1 MDIPPD
7 PFGPVP
13 TEGAETTSSD
23 GFSTR
28 VVMEQPVRT
37 KIIDLKIDRGVS
49 VPVYET
55 KSVSELINAFDQF
68 WGTTAGDNLT
78 AELKAS
84 GYTSPGS
91 KNKST
96 IRNDYLDLIAESQRT
111 GFSISDILAR
121 TPISAAKELTGGPFR
136 SETTSITEYDPTNVT
151 DIANAAY
158 RARVGRN
165 ATAKEKA
172 ALADIL
178 NREQRRNP
186 TVTISA
192 GTTSGGKMIGAD
204 GQRATRS
211 TVSTTTT
218 RGGIDPGEIALQAA
232 TEDEDYE
239 EVFNKVTS
247 FDLMRRILNRPV

>member
-1 MDIPPD
+1 M
-7 PFGPVP
+7 
-13 TEGAETTSSD
+13 
-23 GFSTR
+23 
-28 VVMEQPVRT
+28 
-37 KIIDLKIDRGVS
+37 
-49 VPVYET
+49 
-55 KSVSELINAFDQF
+55 INEFDEI
-68 WGTTAGDNLT
+68 WGTQAGDNLIE
-78 AELKAS
+78 ALKAS

-111 GFSISDILAR
+111 GFSVVDILSR
-121 TPISAAKELTGGPFR
+121 TPISAAEELTGTTGRGGPFR

-178 NREQRRNP
+178 NQEQRKNP

-192 GTTSGGKMIGAD
+192 GTTSGGTMVGAD
-204 GQRATRS
+204 GQKTARGTI
-211 TVSTTTT
+211 STTTT

-247 FDLMRRILNRPV
+247 FDLMKRILDRPV

>member
-178 NREQRRNP
+178 NREQRKNP

-192 GTTSGGKMIGAD
+192 GTTSGGARG
-204 GQRATRS
+204 

>member
-7 PFGPVP
+7 SSGPVP
-13 TEGAETTSSD
+13 TQGAATTQSEGFDTKVDVTK
-23 GFSTR
+23 
-28 VVMEQPVRT
+28 PVRYQV
-37 KIIDLKIDRGVS
+37 LGVRNGI
-49 VPVYET
+49 PGYQT
-55 KSVSELINAFDQF
+55 YSVSFLLNNFDQM
-68 WGTTAGDNLT
+68 WGTPESDSLIA
-78 AELKAS
+78 ALKAA

-96 IRNDYLDLIAESQRT
+96 IRNDYLDLLAESQRT
-111 GFSISDILAR
+111 GISVIDILNR
-121 TPISAAKELTGGPFR
+121 TPISAAEKLTGTAGRGGPFR

-178 NREQRRNP
+178 NREQRKNP

-192 GTTSGGKMIGAD
+192 GTTSGGARG
-204 GQRATRS
+204 

-218 RGGIDPGEIALQAA
+218 RGGIDPGEIALRAA

-247 FDLMRRILNRPV
+247 FDLMKRILNRPV